1 VVSLL
6 YDCGSFTRNHILQ
19 VKDNSMRK
27 LSRVWISLIST
38 ASLILFSSL
47 PFYLSAQVTTSSISG
62 NVRSS
67 TEGLAGATI
76 TITHEPTG
84 TVYRATSLTQGVFN
98 IVNMIPGGPYKLE
111 VSFVGFQN
119 YTQDNLFLALGEN
132 TRVDVNLEVASKEL
146 MQVVVTGTSSARK
159 KTGASTNISRQTIAA
174 LPTLSRS
181 IQDYT
186 RITPQAAPTASGGM
200 SFGGINNRYN
210 NITIDGAV
218 NNDVFGLA
226 ASGTPGGQA
235 SATPI
240 SLDAISEIQ
249 VVLAPYDVT
258 FGNFTGGGVNAV
270 TRSGTNKLEG
280 SAYYF
285 VRNEGTVGKDPLTK
299 AKTTDFSDK
308 QYGLR
313 IGGPIIKN
321 KLFFFA
327 NGELARRNAPTLFNA
342 GEPGAAITTEDA
354 NTLSNYMRSQYN
366 YDAGTINAF
375 NAETQSDKI
384 FGRLDWNINDQHRLT
399 LRHNYIKAY
408 DDNIT
413 RSNTQFRFGNNAYR
427 FNNKQNITVAE
438 LRSRFSD
445 VVSNNLIVGLHRIR
459 DFRSIYGTLF
469 PSIEIFS
476 GPATIQ
482 LGSERSSAANEL
494 DQDILE
500 ITDNVKIFKGRHTV
514 TVGTHNEFFKFR
526 NLFMNNFNGRWR
538 FQSFDDFYNNNP
550 SQVDVSYS
558 NIEGVTKPSGEF
570 KAAQLGFYV
579 QDEIQMNPRL
589 RLTAGLRVDVP
600 VISSEPPFNVAIDT
614 TFGGQYSTTDL
625 PSGQLL
631 WSPRVGFNYDVEG
644 NRRVIVRGGVGIFTG
659 RVPFVWISNQFAN
672 SGLLLNAIS
681 VTDNT
686 TTPENEVNNGS
697 GFEPDPAKQ
706 STVGTASRN
715 FEVNLM
721 SSDFKL
727 PQVFRGNL
735 AADVKLPGEINA
747 TFEAMYSKTINN
759 VLYQDINLTEPVG
772 TVDPAYNN
780 GADRRIAFAPS
791 NSGRR
796 INQNITNAILVSNTS
811 KGYSYNLTAQ
821 FSRTWKNAYASVA
834 YNHNN
839 ASDVNSGANSTALSN
854 WEFVQVPG
862 DPNNPPLSI
871 SSYALPHRITGVFS
885 YNITYAKNLRTF
897 VALFYSGSSG
907 QRFTYLTNID
917 LNSDGRT
924 GNDLIYV
931 PRNVSEITFVDILN
945 SDNTVRFSAAEQAA
959 AFEEFINND
968 KHLSKRRGDYS
979 ERNGA
984 STPWE
989 HVLDLR
995 IAQDFFINRGE
1006 NKHTLQVTFDV
1017 FNLTNLINRSWG
1029 RQFSVA
1035 NQAYTVLTRPRSG
1048 KGYNFTPGQIPWSP
1062 GFSSRFQGQLGLR
1075 YTFN

>member
-1 VVSLL
+1 MRRLSIILIILL
-6 YDCGSFTRNHILQ
+6 P
-19 VKDNSMRK
+19 
-27 LSRVWISLIST
+27 
-38 ASLILFSSL
+38 LFAN
-47 PFYLSAQVTTSSISG
+47 AQVTTSSISG
-62 NVRSS
+62 NVRTA
-67 TEGLAGATI
+67 TEALPGATV
-76 TITHEPTG
+76 TATHQPTG
-84 TVYRATSLTQGVFN
+84 TVYRTVSLTGGVFN
-98 IVNMIPGGPYKLE
+98 IVNMIPGGPYKIE
-111 VSFVGFQN
+111 VSYIGYQNFVE
-119 YTQDNLFLALGEN
+119 DNVFLALGEN
-132 TRVDVNLEVASKEL
+132 TRVDATIITTQAQLTE
-146 MQVVVTGTSSARK
+146 VVVTGTSSARK

-174 LPTLSRS
+174 LPTLGRN

-186 RITPQAAPTASGGM
+186 RITPQAGPTASGGI
-200 SFGGINNRYN
+200 SFGGMSNRYN

-249 VVLAPYDVT
+249 VVLAPYDVS

-270 TRSGTNKLEG
+270 TRSGTNKFEG

-285 VRNEGTVGKDPLTK
+285 VRNQGTVGKDPVTK
-299 AKTTDFSDK
+299 TKTTDFSDK

-342 GEPGAAITTEDA
+342 GENDAAITIQEATA
-354 NTLSNYMRSQYN
+354 LSSYMQSQYN
-366 YDAGTINAF
+366 YDPGTFNAF
-375 NAETQSDKI
+375 DAKTQSDKF

-408 DDNIT
+408 DDNIS
-413 RSNTQFRFGNNAYR
+413 RSNTLFRFGNNTYR

-438 LRSRFSD
+438 LRSRFSN
-445 VVSNNLIVGLHRIR
+445 VVSNNLIVGVHRIR

-469 PSIEIFS
+469 PSIEIFN

-494 DQDILE
+494 DQDITE
-500 ITDNVKIFKGRHTV
+500 ITDNVKIFRGKHTL

-538 FQSFDDFYNNNP
+538 FSSFDDFYANNP
-550 SQVDVSYS
+550 SQVDVTYS
-558 NIEGVTKPSGEF
+558 NVQGVDRPSGEF

-579 QDEIQMNPRL
+579 QDEIQVNQL
-589 RLTAGLRVDVP
+589 FRLTAGLRVDIP
-600 VISSEPPFNVAIDT
+600 VISSNPGFNVAVDT
-614 TFGGQYSTTDL
+614 TFGGKYSTTEL

-631 WSPRVGFNYDVEG
+631 WSPRIGFNYDVEG
-644 NRRVIVRGGVGIFTG
+644 NRRVIVRGGAGIFTG
-659 RVPFVWISNQFAN
+659 RVPFVWISNQFNN
-672 SGLLLNAIS
+672 SGVLLNAIS

-686 TTPENEVNNGS
+686 TTEQNEVNNGN

-721 SSDFKL
+721 DKDFKL
-727 PQVFRGNL
+727 PQVFRVNL
-735 AADVKLPGEINA
+735 ATDVKLPADINA
-747 TFEAMYSKTINN
+747 TFEAMYSKTVNN

-780 GADRRIAFAPS
+780 GADRRIAFSPS
-791 NSGRR
+791 NTGRR
-796 INQNITNAILVSNTS
+796 LNQNITNAILVSNTN
-811 KGYSYNLTAQ
+811 KGFSYNLTAQ
-821 FSRTWKNAYASVA
+821 FSKTWKNAYASIA
-834 YNHNN
+834 YNYNN
-839 ASDVNSGANSTALSN
+839 ASDINSGANSTALSN

-862 DPNNPPLSI
+862 DPNNPPLATSN
-871 SSYALPHRITGVFS
+871 YALPHRITGIFS
-885 YNITYAKNLRTF
+885 YNIAYAKNLRTSL
-897 VALFYSGSSG
+897 ALFYSGSSG

-931 PRNVSEITFVDILN
+931 PRNSSEITFVDILN
-945 SDNTVRFSAAEQAA
+945 PDNTVKFSAAGQAA
-959 AFEEFINND
+959 AFDEFINHD
-968 KHLSKRRGDYS
+968 KYLSKRRGQYS

-989 HVLDLR
+989 HVVDLR
-995 IAQDFFINRGE
+995 LAQDFYLIKGE

-1017 FNLTNLINRSWG
+1017 FNLTNLINSEWG
-1029 RQFSVA
+1029 RQFSVG

-1048 KGYNFTPGQIPWSP
+1048 KGYNFTPGQKPWSASF
-1062 GFSSRFQGQLGLR
+1062 GSRFQGQLGLR

>member
-1 VVSLL
+1 MRKSLINGIEPIL
-6 YDCGSFTRNHILQ
+6 IAFFLLALPHIL
-19 VKDNSMRK
+19 
-27 LSRVWISLIST
+27 T
-38 ASLILFSSL
+38 
-47 PFYLSAQVTTSSISG
+47 AQVTTSSISG
-62 NVRSS
+62 TVSS
-67 TEGLAGATI
+67 GKEGLAGATI
-76 TITHEPTG
+76 IATHQPTG
-84 TVYRATSLTQGVFN
+84 TVYRASSVAQGVFN
-98 IVNMIPGGPYKLE
+98 LVNMIPGGPYKIE
-111 VSFVGFQN
+111 VSYIGYQD
-119 YTQDNLFLALGEN
+119 YIEDNLFLALGEN
-132 TRVDVNLEVASKEL
+132 TRADITLTATQAQLTE
-146 MQVVVTGTSSARK
+146 VVVTGTSPARK

-174 LPTLSRS
+174 LPTLGRN

-186 RITPQAAPTASGGM
+186 RITPQAAPTANGGI
-200 SFGGINNRYN
+200 SFGGTNNRYN

-270 TRSGTNKLEG
+270 TRSGTNRLEG

-285 VRNEGTVGKDPLTK
+285 VRNEGTVGKDPVTK

-313 IGGPIIKN
+313 IGGAIIKN

-342 GEPGAAITTEDA
+342 GENGAAITTGEA
-354 NTLSNYMRSQYN
+354 TTLSSYMRSKYN
-366 YDAGTINAF
+366 YDAGTVNSFDAQ
-375 NAETQSDKI
+375 TQSDKF
-384 FGRLDWNINDQHRLT
+384 FGRLDWNINEQHRLT
-399 LRHNYIKAY
+399 VRHNYIKAY
-408 DDNIT
+408 DDNIS
-413 RSNTQFRFGNNAYR
+413 RSNTLFRFGNNTYR

-438 LRSRFSD
+438 LRSRFSN

-459 DFRSIYGTLF
+459 DYRTIYGTLF
-469 PSIEIFS
+469 PSIEIFN

-494 DQDILE
+494 DQDIIE
-500 ITDNVKIFKGRHTV
+500 VTDNVKIFKGKHTF
-514 TVGTHNEFFKFR
+514 TAGTHNEFFKFR

-538 FQSFDDFYNNNP
+538 FSSLEDFYNNNP
-550 SQVDVSYS
+550 SQVDVTYS
-558 NIEGVTKPSGEF
+558 NVAGETKPSAEF
-570 KAAQLGFYV
+570 KAAQLGFYI
-579 QDEIQMNPRL
+579 QDEIQMNPRF
-589 RLTAGLRVDVP
+589 RLTAGLRVDIP
-600 VISSEPPFNVAIDT
+600 VISSKPGFNVAVDT
-614 TFGGQYSTTDL
+614 TFGGKYSTTDI

-644 NRRVIVRGGVGIFTG
+644 TKRVIVRGGLGVFTG
-659 RVPFVWISNQFAN
+659 RVPFVWISNQFSN
-672 SGLLLNAIS
+672 SGVLLNAIS
-681 VTDNT
+681 VSDNI
-686 TTPENEVNNGS
+686 TTPQNEVNNGN

-706 STVGTASRN
+706 ANVGPASRN
-715 FEVNLM
+715 FEVNLV
-721 SSDFKL
+721 SHDFKL
-727 PQVFRGNL
+727 PQVFRVNL
-735 AADVKLPGEINA
+735 ATDVRLPADINA

-780 GADRRIAFAPS
+780 GADRRIAFAAS
-791 NSGRR
+791 TNGRR
-796 INQNITNAILVSNTS
+796 INPNITNAILVSNTS

-821 FSRTWKNAYASVA
+821 FSKTWKHAFASVA
-834 YNHNN
+834 YNYNN
-839 ASDVNSGANSTALSN
+839 ASDINSGANSTALSN

-862 DPNNPPLSI
+862 NPNNPPLAVSN
-871 SSYALPHRITGVFS
+871 YALPHRITGIFS
-885 YNITYAKNLRTF
+885 YNITYAKNLRTS
-897 VALFYSGSSG
+897 VGLFYTGNSG

-931 PRNVSEITFVDILN
+931 PRNSSEINFADILN
-945 SDNTVRFSAAEQAA
+945 PDNTVKFSAAEQAT
-959 AFEEFINND
+959 AFDEFINND
-968 KHLSKRRGDYS
+968 KHLSKRRGNYS

-989 HVLDLR
+989 HVVDLR

-1017 FNLTNLINRSWG
+1017 FNLTNLINSEWG
-1029 RQFSVA
+1029 RQFSVG

-1048 KGYNFTPGQIPWSP
+1048 KGYNFTPGQKPWSANF
-1062 GFSSRFQGQLGLR
+1062 GSRFQGQLGVR